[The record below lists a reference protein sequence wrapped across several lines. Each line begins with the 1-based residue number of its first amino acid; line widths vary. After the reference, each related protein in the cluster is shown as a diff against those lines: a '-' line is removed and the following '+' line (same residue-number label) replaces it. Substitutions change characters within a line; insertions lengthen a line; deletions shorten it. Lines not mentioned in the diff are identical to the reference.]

1 MGSVSMAIANAA
13 KEAGAQIFT
22 NAEVF
27 IFKIILRASCVPTL
41 CRTVDFSYHLCNRKV
56 ELLSNSKLLSRFL
69 KY

>member
-27 IFKIILRASCVPTL
+27 VFQIILRASLVPTL
-41 CRTVDFSYHLCNRKV
+41 CVTVEC
-56 ELLSNSKLLSRFL
+56 
-69 KY
+69 